1 LWKTLDTGA
10 CVALD
15 FVDGGYPSTY
25 LCSLTELLALHHRL
39 VSHAASRGADW
50 VVVEIADGLLQRETS
65 QLLQSAAFRETVDAW
80 VFATNDAL
88 GAVGGLSVL
97 RTWGITPAA
106 ISGILTAS
114 PLAMREAQAATGV
127 PC

>member
-1 LWKTLDTGA
+1 
-10 CVALD
+10 
-15 FVDGGYPSTY
+15 
-25 LCSLTELLALHHRL
+25 
-39 VSHAASRGADW
+39 
-50 VVVEIADGLLQRETS
+50 
-65 QLLQSAAFRETVDAW
+65 LLQSAAFRETVDAW

-127 PC
+127 PCLTADQLANGSLNQHLQELARDCD